1 LSIQRRTARV
11 RNVVRSPAD
20 VLLFARM
27 LGWAAALPL
36 LKRRMALP
44 KLVEIAV
51 PEVRADADRRP
62 ETVIAFSR
70 WVYRIPGF
78 RDNCLEK
85 SLLTYR
91 YLPADGG
98 RYRLVLGVRASK
110 AEGPPG
116 HAWLTIDGVPVHD
129 TSESLADLVPIL
141 AFDSA
146 GRRETPESGGRT
158 APRTGDGDQRGE
170 QPEDER
176 EGSPDPR

>member
-1 LSIQRRTARV
+1 MSIQRRAARV

-27 LGWAAALPL
+27 LGWAVALPI
-36 LKRRMALP
+36 LKRRMPLP
-44 KLVEIAV
+44 KLVQTAV
-51 PEVRADADRRP
+51 PDARADVERRP

-98 RYRLVLGVRASK
+98 RYRLVLGVRASE

-129 TSESLADLVPIL
+129 SSESLAGLVPIL

-146 GRRETPESGGRT
+146 GRREEVGSGGRT

-170 QPEDER
+170 QSEDQR
-176 EGSPDPR
+176 KGSPDPG

>member
-1 LSIQRRTARV
+1 MTIARRAARL
-11 RNVVRSPAD
+11 RNVVRKPAD

-27 LGWAAALPL
+27 LGWAAALPV
-36 LKRRMALP
+36 LKRRMPLP
-44 KLVEIAV
+44 KLVEAAV
-51 PEVRADADRRP
+51 PEERADASRRP

-70 WVYRIPGF
+70 WVYRLPGF

-98 RYRLVLGVRASK
+98 RYRLVLGVRRSE

-116 HAWLTIDGVPVHD
+116 HAWLTIDGMPVHD
-129 TSESLADLVPIL
+129 SAESLAGLVPIL

-146 GRRETPESGGRT
+146 GRREEVDSAGMPSAG
-158 APRTGDGDQRGE
+158 APRRDEGGAEPQEQRDRPPNAG
-170 QPEDER
+170 
-176 EGSPDPR
+176 

>member
-1 LSIQRRTARV
+1 MSIQRRTARV

-27 LGWAAALPL
+27 LGWAAALPV
-36 LKRRMALP
+36 LKRRMPLP
-44 KLVEIAV
+44 KLVETAV
-51 PEVRADADRRP
+51 PEARADTERRP

-98 RYRLVLGVRASK
+98 RYRLVLGVRASET
-110 AEGPPG
+110 EGPPG

-129 TSESLADLVPIL
+129 TAESLADLVPIL

-146 GRRETPESGGRT
+146 GRREDMESGGRT
-158 APRTGDGDQRGE
+158 APRTGNGDQRGDE
-170 QPEDER
+170 PEEER
-176 EGSPDPR
+176 EGPPHAG

>member
-1 LSIQRRTARV
+1 
-11 RNVVRSPAD
+11 
-20 VLLFARM
+20 M

-116 HAWLTIDGVPVHD
+116 HAWLTIDGDPVHD

>member
-1 LSIQRRTARV
+1 M
-11 RNVVRSPAD
+11 VRSPAD

-44 KLVEIAV
+44 KLVETAV

-98 RYRLVLGVRASK
+98 RYRLVLGVRASE

-146 GRRETPESGGRT
+146 GRREAPESGGRT
-158 APRTGDGDQRGE
+158 TPRTGDGDQRRE

>member
-1 LSIQRRTARV
+1 LTLERRAARLK
-11 RNVVRSPAD
+11 NVVRSPAD

-27 LGWAAALPL
+27 LGWAAALPV

-44 KLVEIAV
+44 RLVEASV
-51 PEVRADADRRP
+51 PDERAEDSRRP

-70 WVYRIPGF
+70 WVYRIPGL

-91 YLPADGG
+91 YLPSNGG
-98 RYRLVLGVRASK
+98 LYRLVLGVRGSE

-129 TSESLADLVPIL
+129 SAESLADLVPII

-146 GRRETPESGGRT
+146 GRREEVGSTERAAAR
-158 APRTGDGDQRGE
+158 APKR
-170 QPEDER
+170 DER
-176 EGSPDPR
+176 RAEPEEKREGAPNSS

>member
-1 LSIQRRTARV
+1 MSVRKRAARF

-20 VLLFARM
+20 VVLFARM
-27 LGWAAALPL
+27 LGWAAALPF
-36 LKRRMALP
+36 LKRRMPLP
-44 KLVEIAV
+44 KLVETAA
-51 PEVRADADRRP
+51 PEARANATRRP

-91 YLPADGG
+91 YLPSSGNP
-98 RYRLVLGVRASK
+98 YRLVLGVRSG
-110 AEGPPG
+110 ESDGPPG

-129 TSESLADLVPIL
+129 TEESLADLVPIL

-146 GRRETPESGGRT
+146 GRREEIGSAGGPAART
-158 APRTGDGDQRGE
+158 SDGDQGWE
-170 QPEDER
+170 QSEEKR
-176 EGSPDPR
+176 EGSPNPS

>member
-1 LSIQRRTARV
+1 
-11 RNVVRSPAD
+11 
-20 VLLFARM
+20 M
-27 LGWAAALPL
+27 LGWAAALHL

-116 HAWLTIDGVPVHD
+116 HAWLTIDGDPVHD

>member
-1 LSIQRRTARV
+1 
-11 RNVVRSPAD
+11 
-20 VLLFARM
+20 M

-116 HAWLTIDGVPVHD
+116 HAWLTIDGDPVHD

-170 QPEDER
+170 QPEGER

>member
-1 LSIQRRTARV
+1 M
-11 RNVVRSPAD
+11 P
-20 VLLFARM
+20 
-27 LGWAAALPL
+27 LP
-36 LKRRMALP
+36 R
-44 KLVEIAV
+44 LVEVAV
-51 PEVRADADRRP
+51 PEERVEGTRRP

-98 RYRLVLGVRASK
+98 RYRLVLGVRGSD

-129 TSESLADLVPIL
+129 NDESLADLVPIV

-146 GRRETPESGGRT
+146 GRREEVDSAGGPSAGT
-158 APRTGDGDQRGE
+158 ADR
-170 QPEDER
+170 DER
-176 EGSPDPR
+176 GKEPQEKRERPPHAG

>member
-1 LSIQRRTARV
+1 M
-11 RNVVRSPAD
+11 VRSPAD

-44 KLVEIAV
+44 KLVETAV

-98 RYRLVLGVRASK
+98 RYRLVLGVRASE

-146 GRRETPESGGRT
+146 GRREAPESGGRT
-158 APRTGDGDQRGE
+158 APRAGDGDQRGE

>member
-1 LSIQRRTARV
+1 
-11 RNVVRSPAD
+11 
-20 VLLFARM
+20 M

>member
-1 LSIQRRTARV
+1 MGA
-11 RNVVRSPAD
+11 
-20 VLLFARM
+20 
-27 LGWAAALPL
+27 G
-36 LKRRMALP
+36 
-44 KLVEIAV
+44 
-51 PEVRADADRRP
+51 
-62 ETVIAFSR
+62 
-70 WVYRIPGF
+70 
-78 RDNCLEK
+78 
-85 SLLTYR
+85 
-91 YLPADGG
+91 
-98 RYRLVLGVRASK
+98 YRLVLGVRASE

-146 GRRETPESGGRT
+146 GRREAPESGGRT

>member
-1 LSIQRRTARV
+1 
-11 RNVVRSPAD
+11 VVRSPAD

-44 KLVEIAV
+44 KLVETAV

-98 RYRLVLGVRASK
+98 RYRLVLGVRASE

-146 GRRETPESGGRT
+146 GRREAPESGGRT
-158 APRTGDGDQRGE
+158 TPRTGDGDQRRE

>member
-1 LSIQRRTARV
+1 MSIQRRTARV

-116 HAWLTIDGVPVHD
+116 HAWLTIDGDPVHD

>member
-1 LSIQRRTARV
+1 
-11 RNVVRSPAD
+11 
-20 VLLFARM
+20 M

-44 KLVEIAV
+44 KLVETAV

-98 RYRLVLGVRASK
+98 RYRLVLGVRASET
-110 AEGPPG
+110 EGPPG

-146 GRRETPESGGRT
+146 GRREAPESGGRT

-170 QPEDER
+170 QPEGER

>member
-1 LSIQRRTARV
+1 
-11 RNVVRSPAD
+11 
-20 VLLFARM
+20 M

-98 RYRLVLGVRASK
+98 RYRLVLGVRASE

-158 APRTGDGDQRGE
+158 APRTGDGEQRGE

>member
-1 LSIQRRTARV
+1 
-11 RNVVRSPAD
+11 
-20 VLLFARM
+20 M

-44 KLVEIAV
+44 KLVETAV

-98 RYRLVLGVRASK
+98 RYRLVLGVRASE

-146 GRRETPESGGRT
+146 GRREAPESGGRT
-158 APRTGDGDQRGE
+158 TPRTGDGDQRRE